1 MLPIFYE
8 QRPES
13 FFIGDICD
21 HPFPAHVHD
30 VVEIIYLHTGCVMMT
45 AGGETRT
52 LRPGEAAVMFPSV
65 PHSYDSISEDASG
78 LSLIFSADAIAEF
91 LHTFRAMQP
100 VTPYL
105 SGESLPPELRLIA
118 VKLGSLT
125 TRERQALQIGYLHLF
140 LSYLFTVLPLQ
151 PLSRSVVSGLPQQVL
166 HYVSE
171 HFTEPLSLE
180 STARALGVSRIHLSH
195 IFSQQLGVN
204 FRQYINA
211 LRIDRAC
218 SLLKDPGRSIAQ
230 VIDLCGYQN
239 PRTFHRSF
247 QSHCGMTPKEYRAR
261 LSLEPVPDAQAPEGS
276 DDPKD
281 QE

>member
-8 QRPES
+8 TRPETLY
-13 FFIGDICD
+13 IGDICMY
-21 HPFPAHVHD
+21 PFPAHVHD
-30 VVEIIYLHTGCVMMT
+30 VVEIVYLHTGHVTLT
-45 AGGETRT
+45 AGRETRT
-52 LRPGEAAVMFPSV
+52 LRPGDAAVMFPSV
-65 PHSYDSISEDASG
+65 PHSYDSISADASG

-100 VTPYL
+100 VTPFL
-105 SGESLPPELRLIA
+105 SGEDLPPELRLIA
-118 VKLGSLT
+118 VKLGSLNEQ
-125 TRERQALQIGYLHLF
+125 ERQTLQLGYLHLF
-140 LSYLFTVLPLQ
+140 LSYLLPALQ
-151 PLSRSVVSGLPQQVL
+151 LQLLSRSVVSGLPQQVL

-195 IFSQQLGVN
+195 IFSQQLNVN

-218 SLLKDPGRSIAQ
+218 ALLRDPARSIAQ

-239 PRTFHRSF
+239 PRTFHRAF
-247 QSHCGMTPKEYRAR
+247 QAHCGVTPKQYRAR
-261 LSLEPVPDAQAPEGS
+261 LAGETAAGE
-276 DDPKD
+276 
-281 QE
+281 